1 MVFYGQL
8 QQMDVKWSDKW
19 MIIRRRW
26 MEYMSISDENRD
38 KSMTQHL
45 SQNELVAC
53 PQATQYLFSIQ
64 TRNSHA
70 IVVSMLPCIVTKTT
84 TLPLMTLMEYDS
96 SFQLILETSSNSGC
110 CIFPSKVALKW
121 LPTIL
126 VEFQQLAKY
135 LAKTLAEKF
144 GRDTS
149 I

>member
-1 MVFYGQL
+1 MVFYGKL

-64 TRNSHA
+64 TRNNHA
-70 IVVSMLPCIVTKTT
+70 IVVSILPCIVTKTT

-96 SFQLILETSSNSGC
+96 SFQIILENFFKEWLLLFSFK
-110 CIFPSKVALKW
+110 IALKW
-121 LPTIL
+121 LLTIL
-126 VEFQQLAKY
+126 VEF
-135 LAKTLAEKF
+135 
-144 GRDTS
+144 
-149 I
+149 

>member
-1 MVFYGQL
+1 MVP
-8 QQMDVKWSDKW
+8 
-19 MIIRRRW
+19 R
-26 MEYMSISDENRD
+26 
-38 KSMTQHL
+38 
-45 SQNELVAC
+45 
-53 PQATQYLFSIQ
+53 
-64 TRNSHA
+64 
-70 IVVSMLPCIVTKTT
+70 IVTKTT

-126 VEFQQLAKY
+126 VEFQQLAKN